1 MRITFFQNCI
11 SPHQMPYIEAM
22 SGLPDV
28 QQVTVVAP
36 CVTLQERASLGWSQQ
51 EDCAA
56 RSRQNSGE
64 AEVVQGNAVAK
75 KVQEKRESAKLQ
87 ICIAP
92 SLQEVRNILSHTE
105 IALFSGITAFSELT
119 VWLKLS
125 MDYPVRRG
133 SITEA
138 PLTISVDG
146 GRRKPLW
153 LHRLRFLLKDYRL
166 ARHFDWVFAIGP
178 DAVRY
183 YRSWQK
189 WGLNWKVVPFL
200 YCTHI
205 NNTIEENY
213 TNNVIDKSCA
223 IVVDENCKAVG
234 VDENCSHSNNPVE
247 EKLRLLYV
255 GALTLRKDVMTLLRS
270 LVNVSFDYSLTIV
283 GDGPE
288 RGNLEHFAQDHRLR
302 VSFLGSM
309 QMQECQ
315 RVMVENDLLVLP
327 SRHDGWGAVVNE
339 AMTVGTQVICSD
351 HCGAR
356 QLLTESGMG
365 RIFRSG
371 DDRQLRDCL
380 VAAADDLAVIRSQR
394 EQLRHWAKENIS
406 PEAVAHRMIGN
417 L

>member
-22 SGLPDV
+22 SGFPDV

-36 CVTLQERASLGWSQQ
+36 CVTLQERASLGWSQKGYSATKGSRECD
-51 EDCAA
+51 EDV
-56 RSRQNSGE
+56 SRQ
-64 AEVVQGNAVAK
+64 
-75 KVQEKRESAKLQ
+75 ESSVTKLQ
-87 ICIAP
+87 VCIAP
-92 SLQEVRNILSHTE
+92 SLQEVREILAHTDV
-105 IALFSGITAFSELT
+105 ALFSGITAFPDVT
-119 VWLKLS
+119 AWLRLS

-146 GRRKPLW
+146 RRRKPLW

-166 ARHFDWVFAIGP
+166 ARRFDWVFAIGP
-178 DAVRY
+178 DAVTY

-200 YCTHI
+200 YCTRITDAIEEECSHSNTTI
-205 NNTIEENY
+205 EEDCTHSNNTEEDDCTPANNTIEEREL
-213 TNNVIDKSCA
+213 K
-223 IVVDENCKAVG
+223 G
-234 VDENCSHSNNPVE
+234 PMH
-247 EKLRLLYV
+247 LLYV
-255 GALTLRKDVMTLLRS
+255 GALTQRKDVMTLLRS
-270 LVNVSFDYSLTIV
+270 LVNVSFDYQLTIV

-288 RGNLEHFAQDHRLR
+288 RQELEHFAQDHRLMAT
-302 VSFLGSM
+302 FIGSL
-309 QMQECQ
+309 QMDDCQ
-315 RVMVENDLLVLP
+315 KIMAENDLLVLP

-339 AMTVGTQVICSD
+339 AMAVGTQVICSD

-371 DDRQLRDCL
+371 DDRQLQDCL
-380 VAAADDLAVIRSQR
+380 RAAADDLSAIRSQR
-394 EQLRHWAKENIS
+394 VQLRQWAKENIS
-406 PEAVAHRMIGN
+406 PSAVAQRMIGN